1 MTDAETNAQTD
12 PPAVPGAA
20 LARLIHR
27 FDLEPDTAPAH
38 TAEGTTAWIG
48 TAGSRSVTAGTR
60 IFGGLVVGQILIAAG
75 RTFPERRIHSIQQ
88 VFLRPGQASIP
99 IRYVAEPIFVGR
111 TFGHVRV
118 EAWQDDRVISHAQVG
133 SSLKTDGPEHV
144 VEAPPMIDRAA
155 TGNRDKLRGNADWQD
170 QPIETLIDPDALNS
184 SDATLAGW
192 MRPAGQLPDDPLI
205 HQALMGY
212 ASDRMMLGVAWRPHR
227 DMPGEL
233 NGATLNHNLWF
244 HQDIDF
250 SEWHH
255 HQMQSPITS
264 GGRGMIFGSF
274 WTESG
279 QLAASTAQEGM
290 LRIRR

>member
-1 MTDAETNAQTD
+1 VNNAKT
-12 PPAVPGAA
+12 PGAA
-20 LARLIHR
+20 LGRLIHR
-27 FDLEPDTAPAH
+27 LNLEPDTAPAH

-48 TAGSRSVTAGTR
+48 TAGNRSVSAGTR
-60 IFGGLVVGQILIAAG
+60 IFGGLVVAQIVMAAG
-75 RTFPERRIHSIQQ
+75 RTFPQRRIHSIQQ
-88 VFLRPGQASIP
+88 VFLRPGVASIP
-99 IRYVAEPIFVGR
+99 IRYVAEPIFDGR

-118 EAWQDDRVISHAQVG
+118 EAWQDDKVISHAQVG
-133 SSLKTDGPEHV
+133 SSLATDGPFHSSH
-144 VEAPPMIDRAA
+144 APAMIDRSA
-155 TGNRDKLRGNADWQD
+155 TENRDRLRGHADWDD
-170 QPIETLIDPDALNS
+170 QPIETLMDPATQDDSS
-184 SDATLAGW
+184 SDLAAW
-192 MRPAGQLPDDPLI
+192 MKPAGEVPNDPLI

-250 SEWHH
+250 SQWHH
-255 HQMQSPITS
+255 HQMDSPIAS

-274 WTESG
+274 WTEDG

-290 LRIRR
+290 LRLRR